1 MRKSRRLSRISAW
14 VGSLS
19 TMAMATVS
27 RLGTD
32 SRARVSRKLA
42 SGWSAQSAI
51 THEKA
56 CVLPFSMAV
65 KMSEHTSARIPVLLQ
80 AAVMAALV
88 SELFENSRARKAI
101 AVTAYRDLPHRDR

>member
-1 MRKSRRLSRISAW
+1 M
-14 VGSLS
+14 V
-19 TMAMATVS
+19 MATAS

-32 SRARVSRKLA
+32 SRARFKRKVA
-42 SGWSAQSAI
+42 SGWSAQSTI

-56 CVLPFSMAV
+56 CVFPFSIAV
-65 KMSEHTSARIPVLLQ
+65 KMSEQTSARIPVLLQ

-101 AVTAYRDLPHRDR
+101 AVTAYRDFLHHDRSPGGS